1 MAIYII
7 IMVTHE
13 NVSGFFPWASSRDD
27 SCTLGEAVH
36 SAQAKQLESG
46 NTFIASLRTS
56 PANFSRAG
64 RWFALSS
71 SLSFFLG
78 QSFQPIP
85 EEVRQILSGIS
96 AQNSPF
102 PCWSTN
108 HSHLTSPKLNG
119 WAEISVFSLVHSC
132 LIFPAHIISFNPVC
146 LPDSS
151 CPLCRH
157 RGHEVMSNYL
167 WIFC

>member
-1 MAIYII
+1 MSVVFSPGHLQE
-7 IMVTHE
+7 MTLVLWE
-13 NVSGFFPWASSRDD
+13 QL
-27 SCTLGEAVH
+27 CTLHRQNSLNQVTLSLPASGPAQRTFQEQEDDLCCLPH
-36 SAQAKQLESG
+36 SL
-46 NTFIASLRTS
+46 
-56 PANFSRAG
+56 
-64 RWFALSS
+64 
-71 SLSFFLG
+71 FFLG

-85 EEVRQILSGIS
+85 EEVRHTLSGIS

-157 RGHEVMSNYL
+157 RGHEVMSNYF

>member
-1 MAIYII
+1 MS
-7 IMVTHE
+7 V
-13 NVSGFFPWASSRDD
+13 VFFPGHRQEMTLVLWEQL
-27 SCTLGEAVH
+27 CTLHRQNSLNQVTLSLPASGPAQRTFQEQEDDLCCLPH
-36 SAQAKQLESG
+36 SL
-46 NTFIASLRTS
+46 
-56 PANFSRAG
+56 
-64 RWFALSS
+64 
-71 SLSFFLG
+71 FFLG

-85 EEVRQILSGIS
+85 EEVRHTLSGIS

-108 HSHLTSPKLNG
+108 HSYLTSPKLNG

-146 LPDSS
+146 LSDSS